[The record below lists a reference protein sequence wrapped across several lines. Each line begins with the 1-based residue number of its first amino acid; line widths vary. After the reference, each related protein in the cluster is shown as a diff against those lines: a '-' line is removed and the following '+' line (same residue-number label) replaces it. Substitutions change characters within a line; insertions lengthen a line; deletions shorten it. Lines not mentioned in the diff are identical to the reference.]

1 MFAPADLFTPAE
13 KYEESVADYNAILRR
28 DAEDI
33 DALYYRG
40 VVYETM
46 GNLEAA
52 IADFTTVLRLD
63 PNHVKASYA
72 RGACLNVKGEYAEAI
87 STFLTAALVLGT
99 ALHCIFSQAPND
111 RGQMQI

>member
-1 MFAPADLFTPAE
+1 M
-13 KYEESVADYNAILRR
+13 ADYNAILRR